1 MSKFEIAE
9 QVFAAIGFG
18 VTVVFACMILGKLLY
33 LILAA

>member
-18 VTVVFACMILGKLLY
+18 VTVMFVMLVLTKLIY